1 MQETDRFI
9 YLVDYERGTMIRI
22 FEKFWHFD
30 IRKYFTSTMPRK
42 VAGIF
47 IIAAVATLMTAE
59 IRYLIPSR
67 VTVVYASVDS
77 GDKKVELETRAG
89 NVEGALEDLKEVKNP
104 GFKIS
109 SIDKVTPGRNQGVKN
124 GMTVHVKEAVKTTA
138 VIGGKEE
145 EFHISRGTVADN
157 LKANGIEYSDQD
169 IVTPALDTEVTRDTK
184 VQVQRVEKETKDVT
198 ETIPAGEESVLDPS
212 LPSGKV
218 VTSDGQDGQAIYTV
232 TTTYT
237 DGAKTSEEKALKE
250 TVKEMTN
257 KGIRFGT
264 SATGQSGAVNVVRTF
279 TGNTTAY
286 YAGEGARGST
296 GGICKY
302 GTCAVDPS
310 VIPYGTRLYIEGYG
324 FAVANDC
331 GGAVKG
337 NVVDLYMNSTAQCIS
352 WGRRH
357 VKVYVLG

>member
-1 MQETDRFI
+1 
-9 YLVDYERGTMIRI
+9 MIRI

-30 IRKYFTSTMPRK
+30 IKKYFTSTIPRK

-47 IIAAVATLMTAE
+47 IIAAVAALMTAE

-218 VTSDGQDGQAIYTV
+218 VTSNGQDGQAIYTV

-264 SATGQSGAVNVVRTF
+264 SATGQSGGCERSQNLYWQ
-279 TGNTTAY
+279 Y
-286 YAGEGARGST
+286 YSILCR
-296 GGICKY
+296 
-302 GTCAVDPS
+302 
-310 VIPYGTRLYIEGYG
+310 
-324 FAVANDC
+324 
-331 GGAVKG
+331 
-337 NVVDLYMNSTAQCIS
+337 
-352 WGRRH
+352 
-357 VKVYVLG
+357 